1 MTALLSLPNE
11 PSTRSPPRRCARRG
25 ASESRAARRWL
36 RRVEGPI
43 PRKPGNHV
51 PVIDDV
57 CEHAAVAAAGEH
69 AQRHVRRLPER
80 ARRGP
85 HVIAGGGVL
94 TEVTPSTQA
103 RISRAQADL
112 QEALPNAIQTPT
124 AAQSARMLALLLQFA
139 ECMRAHGLPNFPDP
153 TSNGIRIAQ
162 NSGIDPQSPQY
173 QAAQQACARYSP

>member
-1 MTALLSLPNE
+1 M
-11 PSTRSPPRRCARRG
+11 
-25 ASESRAARRWL
+25 SR
-36 RRVEGPI
+36 
-43 PRKPGNHV
+43 
-51 PVIDDV
+51 
-57 CEHAAVAAAGEH
+57 
-69 AQRHVRRLPER
+69 RHVRLRGAVLAAALPSLALLGAGCGGSRAPSLASLATTSRSSTTSASTRLSPRQEN
-80 ARRGP
+80 ALNVTYAACLNAHGAVA

-103 RISRAQADL
+103 RISRAQAICRKL
-112 QEALPNAIQTPT
+112 LPNAIQTPT

-153 TSNGIRIAQ
+153 TANGIRIAQ